1 MIRNNEHRLF
11 RKIQAPEFHGGSR
24 LADDYNFRFN
34 NIRLRDFDG
43 SHLTLSE
50 FLKLY
55 PQARLFVAGK
65 EHFATENRQ
74 QAMARIATG
83 NYDAVIVSHRSFE
96 LLPVSD
102 EYFNRFVQ
110 KQVAELDDEI
120 GQVKESKDDNRRIV
134 KELEKAKKRLTVRL
148 KKRAARETKDRVLT
162 FEELGIDACF
172 VDEADLYKNLAYTTK
187 MNRIAGLPN
196 SDSNRA
202 FDMFLKARYLQERS
216 DGRGV
221 VFATGT
227 PISNTLAEM
236 YTMLRY
242 LGPDMLS
249 ERGVNHFDPWAA
261 NFAEAV
267 TSLELAPDGSGY
279 RMHTRFAKFIN
290 LPELLTMFRTVADV
304 QTADMLNLPR
314 PTLENG
320 RPAIV
325 AAPASPELKAFIRT
339 LTERAERLKKERVD
353 PAVDNM
359 LKITGEGRKAA
370 LDMRLVQPGSEPQ
383 QETKVD
389 FAVSRIFNIWNDTRN
404 ERSTQLVFSDLSTPN
419 PERFNVYEDVRTKLV
434 TAGIPPREIAFIH
447 DAETD
452 TAKKNLFD
460 GVNAGRV
467 RILLGSTEKMGAG
480 TNVQRRLVALHH
492 LDAPWRP
499 RDIEQREGRILRQG
513 NTNKEV
519 QIYRY
524 VTEGSFDAYMWQCLE
539 TKARFIHQVMRGE
552 TSVRAAEDLDS
563 GALTYAEIKAIA
575 SGNPAVVE
583 KIRIDTEIRKLD
595 QLRAVH
601 ANQQRHIR
609 WEIRGLPRHIT
620 ETKQRLADIEGDIGL
635 RDGTDAAEFS
645 MAVGN
650 HVFSGKGA
658 REEAAKALTFAVMTW
673 RDYQTIQPRGK
684 FRGFEILSKGKSG
697 GFGLL
702 QEDDRVPELFVR
714 GRATYSANVNPANP
728 VGTVQSIEYTL
739 RSLDKLAAEQQGRVA
754 RAEKELVDYQAQA
767 DRPFEHEDRLKLLLV
782 RQSELNSQLDLDK
795 GDQQAADSAPEIN
808 EDLERD
814 KVAAAAV
821 PSPNDVAKMA
831 EAYMRAAGTA
841 IREMPI
847 LQRTPPETGSVTG
860 RAVAKDEAHV
870 AVATAAN
877 RFIVVEA
884 TTLSRDIQIGERL
897 SLLFSKGRASL
908 DNDRGLER

>member
-1 MIRNNEHRLF
+1 
-11 RKIQAPEFHGGSR
+11 
-24 LADDYNFRFN
+24 
-34 NIRLRDFDG
+34 
-43 SHLTLSE
+43 
-50 FLKLY
+50 
-55 PQARLFVAGK
+55 
-65 EHFATENRQ
+65 
-74 QAMARIATG
+74 MARIATG

-96 LLPVSD
+96 FLPVSD

-110 KQVAELDDEI
+110 KQVAELDAEI
-120 GQVKESKDDNRRIV
+120 GQAKESKDDNRRIV

-148 KKRAARETKDRVLT
+148 KKRADRESKDRTLT
-162 FEELGIDACF
+162 FEELGVDQLF

-202 FDMFLKARYLQERS
+202 FDMFLKTRYLQERG

-227 PISNTLAEM
+227 PISNSLAEM
-236 YTMLRY
+236 YTMQRY
-242 LGPDMLS
+242 LAPEMLS

-304 QTADMLNLPR
+304 QTADMLDLPR
-314 PTLENG
+314 PELENG
-320 RPAIV
+320 RPSVV

-339 LTERAERLKKERVD
+339 LTERAEKLKKERVD
-353 PAVDNM
+353 PSVDNM

-370 LDMRLVQPGSEPQ
+370 LDMRLVRPGTEPP
-383 QETKVD
+383 EDTKIVR
-389 FAVSRIFNIWNDTRN
+389 AVSRILKIWNDTRN
-404 ERSTQLVFSDLSTPN
+404 ERSTQLVFSDLSTPD
-419 PERFNVYEDVRTKLV
+419 PQRFNVYSDIRSKLV
-434 TAGIPPREIAFIH
+434 AAGVPPKEIAFIH

-452 TAKKNLFD
+452 TAKKVLFD

-480 TNVQRRLVALHH
+480 THVQRRLVALHH

-524 VTEGSFDAYMWQCLE
+524 VTEGSFDAYMWQTLE

-552 TSVRAAEDLDS
+552 TSVRSAEDLDS

-583 KIRIDTEIRKLD
+583 KIKIDTEIRKLD

-609 WEIRGLPRHIT
+609 WEVRDLPSHIT
-620 ETKQRLADIEGDIGL
+620 ETKQRLAEIEGDIAL
-635 RDGTDAAEFS
+635 RNSTDGEDFAMT
-645 MAVGN
+645 VGN
-650 HVFSGKGA
+650 RVFSGKGA
-658 REEAAKALTFAVMTW
+658 REEAAKALTFTILSW
-673 RDYQTIQPRGK
+673 RDDQTMQPRGQ
-684 FRGFEILSKGKSG
+684 FRGFEVLSKGRSG

-702 QEDDRVPELFVR
+702 QDDERIPELFIR
-714 GRATYSANVNPANP
+714 GRATYSANLNPTNP
-728 VGTVQSIEYTL
+728 VGTVQSIEHTL
-739 RSLDKLAAEQQGRVA
+739 RSMDRLMAEQQSRVA

-767 DRPFEHEDRLKLLLV
+767 DRPFEHEERLKQLLA

-795 GDQQAADSAPEIN
+795 GDQQVADSAPEVG
-808 EDLERD
+808 EDLD
-814 KVAAAAV
+814 KGRAV
-821 PSPNDVAKMA
+821 TASDSPAEVAKLA
-831 EAYMRAAGTA
+831 EAYMRATGTA

-847 LQRTPPETGSVTG
+847 LQRAAPAAGSLTG
-860 RAVAKDEAHV
+860 RAVAKDGPHL
-870 AVATAAN
+870 AVATSAN
-877 RFIVVEA
+877 RFVVVDSA
-884 TTLSRDIQIGERL
+884 GWGRNVQIGDHL
-897 SLLFSKGRASL
+897 SLIFSQGRAAL
-908 DNDRGLER
+908 NVDRERGR